1 MIKAG
6 DMVVR
11 GSLPF
16 FEEPVEVKSVE
27 QGGFIKLK
35 GGGRGNPSTFIPV
48 EGFTGPFGEEGKKRA
63 ARPDFD
69 SYLQQVKDYISPI
82 RTDRPL
88 MGAGEIIQDFVTS
101 VFIDIFIRGMKME
114 EGARFVLATD
124 HIIQSFDGNGFS
136 VAMFLGGHYGVIG
149 VGLCVLKE
157 APDVNELKR
166 LARAKWHS
174 RRKPP
179 MQTCSYQDF
188 CGETLNELIDY
199 LRGQL
204 QDITPAQRERG

>member
-27 QGGFIKLK
+27 QDGFVWLK
-35 GGGRGNPSTFIPV
+35 GGGCGNPTTFIPV
-48 EGFTGPFGEEGKKRA
+48 EGYTGPFGEGRKKRA

-69 SYLQQVKDYISPI
+69 SYLQQVKSYISPI
-82 RTDRPL
+82 RLNDPL
-88 MGAGEIIQDFVTS
+88 MGDGEVIQDFVS
-101 VFIDIFIRGMKME
+101 NVFIDIFIRGMKMK
-114 EGARFVLATD
+114 EGARFVQATD

-136 VAMFLGGHYGVIG
+136 VAMFLGGHCGVLG

-157 APDVNELKR
+157 APDENELKR
-166 LARAKWHS
+166 LAKAKWHS
-174 RRKPP
+174 RKQPL
-179 MQTCSYQDF
+179 MQTCCYQAF
-188 CGETLNELIDY
+188 RGETLNELIDY
-199 LRGQL
+199 LRYQL